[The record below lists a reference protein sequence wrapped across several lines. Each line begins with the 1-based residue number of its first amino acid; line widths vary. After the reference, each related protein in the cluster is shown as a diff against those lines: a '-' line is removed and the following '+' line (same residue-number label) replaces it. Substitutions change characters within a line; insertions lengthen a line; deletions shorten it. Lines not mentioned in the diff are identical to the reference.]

1 MPTQLLSSVGFF
13 VTPWTAACQAP
24 LSMGFSPARTLEW
37 LPVPPPEDR
46 PDPGIEPVS
55 PALQADSSPLHH
67 QGNAQL

>member
-13 VTPWTAACQAP
+13 VTAWTAACQAA
-24 LSMGFSPARTLEW
+24 LSLGSSPARTLEW
-37 LPVPPPEDR
+37 LPVPPPGDH